1 MSPIQESERE
11 HQTKYSARPFDFPRR
26 YALPAFIGAVVSGGM
41 DGWSATSLGLPLP
54 SSFLLFSSLL
64 SELWRVI
71 EAAFVGL
78 IKLRSVARARARA
91 RVVGR
96 SDVP

>member
-1 MSPIQESERE
+1 
-11 HQTKYSARPFDFPRR
+11 
-26 YALPAFIGAVVSGGM
+26 M

>member
-1 MSPIQESERE
+1 MECHVTR
-11 HQTKYSARPFDFPRR
+11 T
-26 YALPAFIGAVVSGGM
+26 
-41 DGWSATSLGLPLP
+41 P
-54 SSFLLFSSLL
+54 SSLLFPSLLFSSLL

-91 RVVGR
+91 RVVGWSR

>member
-1 MSPIQESERE
+1 
-11 HQTKYSARPFDFPRR
+11 
-26 YALPAFIGAVVSGGM
+26 M

-54 SSFLLFSSLL
+54 SSFVLFSSLL

-78 IKLRSVARARARA
+78 IKLRSVARARV
-91 RVVGR
+91 RVLLAGR
-96 SDVP
+96 GRMCHKLHNGPTRRLCLPSSA